1 MDRFTEK
8 DGSLMMEVY
17 VKTNSKEEKLEL
29 DENSFILHITASPV
43 KGKANKA
50 IIHFLSKFFH
60 LSKNQISI
68 ISGSKS
74 KSKQILISHV
84 DQDQRSRIR
93 LLVEE

>member
-8 DGSLMMEVY
+8 DGKLIMEVY

-29 DENSFILHITASPV
+29 DEKSFILHITASPV

-50 IIHFLSKFFH
+50 IIQFLSKFF
-60 LSKNQISI
+60 SITKNQISI

-74 KSKQILISHV
+74 KSKQILISELN
-84 DQDQRSRIR
+84 QDQKMRIR
-93 LLVEE
+93 HVVEE